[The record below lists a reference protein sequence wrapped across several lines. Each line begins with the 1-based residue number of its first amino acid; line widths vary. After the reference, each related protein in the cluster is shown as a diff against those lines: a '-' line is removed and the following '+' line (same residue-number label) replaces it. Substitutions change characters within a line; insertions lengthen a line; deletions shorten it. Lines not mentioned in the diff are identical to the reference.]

1 MFGSSKA
8 GRLKGNP
15 NYKTIIRIERAI
27 RLEVKGF
34 SDAEIAEH
42 IGLNKAGLATLKR
55 NPLYTQVRIRV
66 LNNVVGDLEQEL
78 GDDNHYIHQKIR
90 SMLPKALQVLEDA
103 LENPDVKARLSAAA
117 DVFDR
122 DGKLAKVSRIGLPS
136 EEQGGFAPKID
147 TTIVD
152 GLEAAI
158 GALKSGD
165 SSNAST
171 GSKT

>member
-1 MFGSSKA
+1 MLGSNA
-8 GRLKGNP
+8 GRKKGNP

-34 SDAEIAEH
+34 SDAQIAEH

-78 GDDNHYIHQKIR
+78 GDDVHYVHSKIR

-103 LENPDVKARLSAAA
+103 LENSDVKARLSAAA

-136 EEQGGFAPKID
+136 EQQGGFSPKID

-152 GLEAAI
+152 GLVATIKE
-158 GALKSGD
+158 LKSD
-165 SSNAST
+165 NSSST
-171 GSKT
+171 SS

>member
-1 MFGSSKA
+1 MFGSSNA
-8 GRLKGNP
+8 GRKRGNP

-34 SDAEIAEH
+34 SDDQISQH
-42 IGLNKAGLATLKR
+42 IGLSKAGLATLKR

-78 GDDNHYIHQKIR
+78 GDDTHYIHSKIR

-103 LENPDVKARLSAAA
+103 LENSDVKARLSAAA

-136 EEQGGFAPKID
+136 NEQGGFSPKID

-152 GLEAAI
+152 GLVAAI
-158 GALKSGD
+158 GALKDAGKNPD
-165 SSNAST
+165 SASN
-171 GSKT
+171 